1 MLQESGLEQVDVRVT
16 TVNSHQLGMRNFLDI
31 TTGFKKEQ
39 VAEEHSNEAR
49 KDLEE
54 IYKCVDMKNAW
65 GFVAVFVATGT
76 KGRNESP

>member
-1 MLQESGLEQVDVRVT
+1 
-16 TVNSHQLGMRNFLDI
+16 MRNFLDI

-54 IYKCVDMKNAW
+54 IYKCVDMKDAW

-76 KGRNESP
+76 KGRE